1 MAGAVAQAMAAG
13 MPVAI
18 PAADRAAAMPAA
30 VREAAMLAVVRA
42 VGTPAVVR
50 AAAITEA
57 AVRGVMLAAGAMEA
71 GTAEAPMGGSSPVE
85 QL

>member
-18 PAADRAAAMPAA
+18 PAADRAAAM
-30 VREAAMLAVVRA
+30 LAVVRA
-42 VGTPAVVR
+42 VGTPTADR

-71 GTAEAPMGGSSPVE
+71 GTAEAPMGDSSPVK